1 MITNIKRM
9 IMNPLKVIA
18 EWFDQ
23 QDASIKG
30 DFVGMAAHFLLDNS
44 IELEFDMDEKIKKFS
59 TYLINNSLTAKEVMQ
74 RTMFLKSLISFT
86 LDGRSS
92 KEGWERARKM
102 NQEIDKKL
110 KSEGRDIGAYDK
122 FMKDYQERKTKWI
135 AWAKE
140 WGALL
145 NGNLSDKNIAD
156 WYLTKIS
163 K

>member
-1 MITNIKRM
+1 
-9 IMNPLKVIA
+9 
-18 EWFDQ
+18 
-23 QDASIKG
+23 
-30 DFVGMAAHFLLDNS
+30 
-44 IELEFDMDEKIKKFS
+44 
-59 TYLINNSLTAKEVMQ
+59 
-74 RTMFLKSLISFT
+74 
-86 LDGRSS
+86 
-92 KEGWERARKM
+92 M

-156 WYLTKIS
+156 WYFTKIS